1 MNFIQKKKDE
11 HIKTKHKSDPITMLP
26 TVDKFVLSEDKEE
39 KLSEVIAEINSK
51 AGKNYDNNVEV
62 KAMLQIRDIMMKY
75 DKLKIQVKSN
85 TEKDF
90 EFAYFDN
97 IDDALIEGLEQN
109 QDFFSLLLGNDEM
122 KKRSQEFLK
131 MKFTID

>member
-75 DKLKIQVKSN
+75 DKLKI
-85 TEKDF
+85 
-90 EFAYFDN
+90 
-97 IDDALIEGLEQN
+97 
-109 QDFFSLLLGNDEM
+109 
-122 KKRSQEFLK
+122 
-131 MKFTID
+131 